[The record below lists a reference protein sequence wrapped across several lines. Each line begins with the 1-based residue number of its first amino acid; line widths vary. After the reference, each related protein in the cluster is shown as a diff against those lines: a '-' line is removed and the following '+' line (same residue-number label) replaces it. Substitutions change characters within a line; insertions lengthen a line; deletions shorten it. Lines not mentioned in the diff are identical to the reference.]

1 MTKYIKEPINSLT
14 HLSGAILSIV
24 GLVFMLYKSIINHS
38 PFQIVSAIIFGVS
51 LILLYSASTVYH
63 WVFSSE
69 KLYTILRKIDHSMI
83 YILIA
88 GTYTPICLNT
98 IRGPIGYTLL
108 AIIWGLALVGI
119 VMKFFWLN
127 APRWLYTLFYLILG
141 WMAIFF
147 IVPIYKSIA
156 LPGFILLLAGGIF
169 YTVGATVYA
178 TKLPFLKTKHLGFH
192 EIFHIFII
200 LGSVSH
206 FLMINGYVLV

>member
-14 HLSGAILSIV
+14 HLTGAVLSLIA
-24 GLVFMLYKSIINHS
+24 LVFMIYKAVLNNST
-38 PFQIVSAIIFGVS
+38 FQIVSASIFGAS
-51 LILLYSASTVYH
+51 MILLYTASTVYH

-98 IRGPIGYTLL
+98 LRGPVGYTLIS
-108 AIIWGLALVGI
+108 IIWALALIGI
-119 VMKFFWLN
+119 IMKFYWLN

-156 LPGFILLLAGGIF
+156 LPGFIFLIAGGLF
-169 YTVGATVYA
+169 YTIGATIYA
-178 TKLPFLKTKHLGFH
+178 TKLPFLKTKYFGFH

-200 LGSVSH
+200 LGSLSH
-206 FLMINGYVLV
+206 FLMINGYVLI